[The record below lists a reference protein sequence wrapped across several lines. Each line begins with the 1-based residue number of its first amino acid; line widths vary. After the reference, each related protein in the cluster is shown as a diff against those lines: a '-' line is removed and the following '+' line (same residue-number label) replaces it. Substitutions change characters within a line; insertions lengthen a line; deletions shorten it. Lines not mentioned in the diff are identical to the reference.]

1 MLRRGAASPADDSSV
16 PLTPPEKTKE
26 TRRQRWCTRCLEA
39 HAWLVQPVHAS
50 TLGMFRLL
58 FGVVM
63 VMQAGHFA
71 DMYEEFVQAK
81 LLLPYPGLYWLPPIG
96 PAAGEAMLKLNMV
109 SAYLVSLGVCTR
121 ASTVVLCATF
131 CYLFLQCESNHN
143 NHYILICHATFFGSL
158 SDWGRWASVDQLVS
172 NWRRRRRPSSRAA
185 VDEPATLPYWH
196 LLGFQILFSIP
207 YSYGAVAKVH
217 EPGCSILTL
226 CTQRPRIL
234 APHPRGRAS
243 GCAQIAFPRPHGV
256 PSSCHETR
264 APHDTASSLSQV
276 NEDWLLRAQPLKAS
290 LRRADPDPDPD
301 PDPNP
306 NRSRRGSARGRC
318 TRATSPSGLATH
330 GGGRGSSRGEASPL
344 TPASCR
350 SSSLATCA
358 RSPSRRR
365 SPSTA

>member
-1 MLRRGAASPADDSSV
+1 MLRRGACPADDSSV

-172 NWRRRRRPSSRAA
+172 NWRRRRRP
-185 VDEPATLPYWH
+185 
-196 LLGFQILFSIP
+196 
-207 YSYGAVAKVH
+207 
-217 EPGCSILTL
+217 
-226 CTQRPRIL
+226 
-234 APHPRGRAS
+234 
-243 GCAQIAFPRPHGV
+243 
-256 PSSCHETR
+256 
-264 APHDTASSLSQV
+264 
-276 NEDWLLRAQPLKAS
+276 
-290 LRRADPDPDPD
+290 
-301 PDPNP
+301 
-306 NRSRRGSARGRC
+306 
-318 TRATSPSGLATH
+318 
-330 GGGRGSSRGEASPL
+330 
-344 TPASCR
+344 
-350 SSSLATCA
+350 
-358 RSPSRRR
+358 
-365 SPSTA
+365 